1 MAFNQVILQASGLS
15 KRYRIGSRQG
25 SELSGYSRF
34 LDLIT
39 QPVQRFKN
47 IRRLSNF
54 DDNGSEHDV
63 IWALKDVS
71 FDVRRGEM
79 LGIMGANGAGKST
92 LLKILARIITPTSGE
107 FRYQGTMSSLLE
119 VGTGF
124 NGELTGRENV
134 YLNGTILGMQRSKI
148 DKIFDE
154 IVDFSGVERFIDTP
168 VKRYSSGMTVRL
180 AFSVA
185 AHLDPDILLLD
196 EVLSVGDAEFSQKSM
211 QKMESVV
218 KNGRTVILVSH
229 STSTVARL
237 CDQALFIAGGSIA
250 ASGSVEQITG
260 LYLGNTLHTR
270 ATKIWQT
277 ALAPSADGLVK
288 LLSVRIVNAKREP
301 LEIVDVRQRFGVE
314 ICFEILQ
321 PGRTVLPEFQLVNAA
336 GDVLFTSIENRTTWG
351 HTPRVL
357 GLHTSIGWVEGNI
370 LNEGR
375 YSVNTSLSAP
385 APRNCYLTEKETLY
399 FHVIDPLMGDSARS
413 DYGLVPPGRISPR
426 LQWTCYANHPSPP

>member
-1 MAFNQVILQASGLS
+1 MTENDVILKATGLS
-15 KRYRIGSRQG
+15 KRYRIGSRP
-25 SELSGYSRF
+25 EIDLSVRKRVVSF
-34 LDLIT
+34 LS
-39 QPVQRFKN
+39 QPVHRFKN
-47 IRRLSNF
+47 IRNLSNF
-54 DDNGSEHDV
+54 DDKDSGHDV

-71 FDVRRGEM
+71 FEVRRGEM

-92 LLKILARIITPTSGE
+92 LLKILSRIITPTSGE
-107 FRYQGTMSSLLE
+107 FRYQGTMASLLE

-124 NGELTGRENV
+124 NGELTGRENI
-134 YLNGTILGMQRSKI
+134 YLNGSILGMQRAKI
-148 DKIFDE
+148 DRIFDE

-218 KNGRTVILVSH
+218 KNGRTVVLVSH

-237 CDQALFIAGGSIA
+237 CDRAIFIAGGSVA

-260 LYLGNTLHTR
+260 LYLGNTVHTR

-277 ALAPSADGLVK
+277 ALAPCADGLVR
-288 LLSVRIVNAKREP
+288 LLSVRIVNAEREP

-321 PGRTVLPEFQLVNAA
+321 PGRIVLPEFQLVNAA
-336 GDVLFTSIENRTTWG
+336 GDVLFTSIENRTAWG
-351 HTPRVL
+351 HTPREP
-357 GLHTSIGWVEGNI
+357 GLYTSTGWVEGNT
-370 LNEGR
+370 LSEGR
-375 YSVNTSLSAP
+375 YSVSTSLSSL
-385 APRNCYLTEKETLY
+385 APRNCYLTENEALY
-399 FHVIDPLMGDSARS
+399 FQIIDPLEGDSARF
-413 DYGLVPPGRISPR
+413 DYGLVPPGCVSPR
-426 LQWTCYANHPSPP
+426 LHWT